1 MIAELP
7 DGTELEFPD
16 DTSPDVIQN
25 IVKQYLSGKP
35 QEASWLDTL
44 EGGAAQLGKNLGLGG
59 LGVAGGIEEY
69 RDRLNKITS
78 SVLGVDLPSN
88 KIDVGQAMAQTKQ
101 FYNEADPS
109 RGKQLSTGQ
118 RVAQAGTQ
126 LGGAILGGPVGIG
139 TLMAGGTIDQATDML
154 DQGMPLQ
161 KAQAF
166 AGADTALNTASM
178 ALGGIGNSPVTQ
190 GLTAG
195 LGNMGGDEL
204 SNELANAFRRS
215 EGIKEQDRDWVD
227 RGISFGMGAVP
238 AALATKKV
246 TEQKDP
252 TGEKTA
258 RDEAFSK
265 IDQAIEPPKQIEPRS
280 TLELL
285 PKDQYPEPLGNRT
298 VDPNTNTVTTGMA
311 EDVPTVDFPLRPE
324 ALEQDRKFQKLQ
336 KDLLTERQILDDW
349 KERGVDEESIK
360 QQEAAVEVARQ
371 KLGDYLDQGYGAK
384 QPSDLYGRSI
394 YESGETPALAIE
406 RGYDPKQQP
415 KLALEEIVK
424 NETKQKQELSLVDID
439 PSPVVKDLDFHQ
451 KLREHIDNGD
461 YPGALDWVMKER
473 RNSIE
478 GQVAKLLRK
487 LNDTDLKLGS
497 KSNLATERKGV
508 IKAIGGAYIPNEH
521 AVAIDALSAGNLKTF
536 IHEAVHSATSAVLN
550 RVLSGDTKGLSVR
563 ERIAGKNIV
572 DLYNGIKNKTNAY
585 GFRNAKEFIAEVFGN
600 PAFRKE
606 LAGIKMEGTTAWQ
619 RFVDNVRNLVGMGK
633 RYDTA
638 LNRAL
643 FEGKRLV
650 KASER
655 STRMADIGKETNSKL
670 LSMDELPKK
679 VRDFFE
685 ESLLDASIKWKSREK
700 VIRLPIDTFLRLA
713 DELTPAQRK
722 SAAREAAE
730 KGIKWNELP
739 FLSFIVR
746 DGKAKIIGHEGRN
759 RAEYLKSQGH
769 TEMPVKIVGDIRWSE
784 QRDPNLF
791 DYQTEW
797 PSSIKPQRDAKNPN
811 IEEPFFLRQEDA
823 AKETNLDFA
832 PANKL
837 DRFKSFDEFKNSLSP
852 ELQKYAAEYWVENGR
867 ELPKEEATVSRNEA
881 QTRALESLLQND
893 ERVKYLLQDLRSAEE
908 IKAVVLDHKK
918 DISDNA
924 FRNNLASGGFAMS
937 ALVKHPLVHWITSK
951 TMKALK
957 EAEIAS
963 DRAISE
969 NGKGFLA
976 ILKGGTAEMQ
986 RDLSIKLRA
995 IEGKET
1001 KIELTPYEQK
1011 VVESWNK
1018 AKDDAIT
1025 KFNEARAAKGLDPVA
1040 PRLNYLAS
1048 IFKGDMRVLVQKEG
1062 KTVGWITGNS
1072 RIELD
1077 RAMKQFDGEGFT
1089 FSPVERIPH
1098 ARSRDFQKNI
1108 ARRMAAFDEVIK
1120 ILGDQDPDVKSFSD
1134 RMEASFSKQAYDYL
1148 DFKQHF
1154 KEKSG
1159 VFGAEGMKKWK
1170 DEFSNSNDLWNAQ
1183 ADYIRAMHE
1192 WVAQQKIEPEVKQIL
1207 SDPKLRNHSP
1217 NAMKLSGQIYD
1228 NAFGRGK
1235 DNLQLF
1241 ERVSDVYSQLVNS
1254 DVIHAIPGVRN
1265 LQRVNPFE
1273 SARTMKNWILYSA
1286 LALNPGFMF
1295 SQAVQVPAATSTMM
1309 TYFHELGFK
1318 GNFTAA
1324 LFHGSI
1330 DALSNRPGMKE
1341 LSQRVAKN
1349 FGEKFPNGFQTDV
1362 GEYFN
1367 NYATENHVVT
1377 PHIMDKT
1384 ALKSKNMVARGIQ
1397 NVDHFASDSISKLE
1411 EGTRRW
1417 AFNTL
1422 AHYLYDSGVPKER
1435 AAEMAEIATS
1445 IAMVDYSRQGRAM
1458 VYNKLGMLGDM
1469 AATVTS
1475 FKHNAFTQ
1483 LFTYASSSAP
1493 KTLMVMLGIQGLLGG
1508 LTGMYAVDEA
1518 DQIWKF
1524 VQGMAPETLGDLPGV
1539 KEFLIRHTPEALAF
1553 GGLSAGSRII
1563 MPEGIDFGSKFSMDN
1578 AFPDSLSEA
1587 LFPLMSTL
1595 TNTIQ
1600 AAGKAKNAPTFEN
1613 VSGVAYPMMP
1623 APVKGL
1629 MENFLYSDDKGNF
1642 ISPKTDQAK
1651 TNRST
1656 NEKRLRGLG
1665 MRSLDE
1671 RIESEVTFRTK
1682 AKRLREA
1689 EQQKQAL
1696 ANIRSYARA
1705 GDPKGIAKN
1714 VIKYVEGGGTPA
1726 QVNNFLIGAAGDRV
1740 QSEIQRLSPKT
1751 FNTIKQQMQQMDLQQ
1766 FQQDIAD

>member
-25 IVKQYLSGKP
+25 TVKQYLGQQSQNRSVTDYVKNSVA
-35 QEASWLDTL
+35 QEGNGPLD
-44 EGGAAQLGKNLGLGG
+44 QLGG
-59 LGVAGGIEEY
+59 LVAGVGDVITGMMPMAASGALAAGGALAGEDPRIARQAAHQAAADVYPSLSEVSKRFGYDPTQNNMYKGIMEPFAKIGEGIEASGE
-69 RDRLNKITS
+69 LAGQLTGNKAF
-78 SVLGVDLPSN
+78 GEN
-88 KIDVGQAMAQTKQ
+88 TK
-101 FYNEADPS
+101 
-109 RGKQLSTGQ
+109 
-118 RVAQAGTQ
+118 
-126 LGGAILGGPVGIG
+126 
-139 TLMAGGTIDQATDML
+139 
-154 DQGMPLQ
+154 
-161 KAQAF
+161 
-166 AGADTALNTASM
+166 TALEM
-178 ALGGIGNSPVTQ
+178 GMLALPAIKGKEVPKNFEGFEGKPVDRVPTKEEIN
-190 GLTAG
+190 AKI
-195 LGNMGGDEL
+195 E
-204 SNELANAFRRS
+204 EEIAANAP
-215 EGIKEQDRDWVD
+215 KPV
-227 RGISFGMGAVP
+227 
-238 AALATKKV
+238 
-246 TEQKDP
+246 
-252 TGEKTA
+252 
-258 RDEAFSK
+258 
-265 IDQAIEPPKQIEPRS
+265 EPPS

-298 VDPNTNTVTTGMA
+298 VDPNTKTVTTGMA
-311 EDVPTVDFPLRPE
+311 EDVPTIDFPLRPE
-324 ALEQDRKFQKLQ
+324 ALENDRKFQKLQ
-336 KDLLTERQILDDW
+336 KDLLTERQILEDW
-349 KERGVDEESIK
+349 KERGVDKESIA
-360 QQEAAVEVARQ
+360 QQETVVEAARQ
-371 KLGDYLDQGYGAK
+371 KLGDYLEQGYGAK
-384 QPSDLYGRSI
+384 TPSDLYGRSI
-394 YESGETPALAIE
+394 YESGEKPALTVEHGFEKGKAEEGISLV
-406 RGYDPKQQP
+406 PKDEPTFKNDRLVKQNPFNLGKPEEAPARP
-415 KLALEEIVK
+415 KVK
-424 NETKQKQELSLVDID
+424 PFEKSKDIPLKKGETELSLEETAAKTHRERAELGID
-439 PSPVVKDLDFHQ
+439 ESPSIRDLDFHER
-451 KLREHIDNGD
+451 LRQHIEAGD
-461 YPGALDWVMKER
+461 YKSALDWVISER
-473 RNSIE
+473 GNSIE
-478 GQVAKLLRK
+478 GQIAKLLRK

-619 RFVDNVRNLVGMGK
+619 RFTDNVRNLVGMDK

-655 STRMADIGKETNSKL
+655 STRMADIGKETKSKL
-670 LSMDELPKK
+670 LSMDE
-679 VRDFFE
+679 
-685 ESLLDASIKWKSREK
+685 A
-700 VIRLPIDTFLRLA
+700 
-713 DELTPAQRK
+713 
-722 SAAREAAE
+722 
-730 KGIKWNELP
+730 
-739 FLSFIVR
+739 
-746 DGKAKIIGHEGRN
+746 
-759 RAEYLKSQGH
+759 
-769 TEMPVKIVGDIRWSE
+769 
-784 QRDPNLF
+784 
-791 DYQTEW
+791 
-797 PSSIKPQRDAKNPN
+797 PS
-811 IEEPFFLRQEDA
+811 
-823 AKETNLDFA
+823 
-832 PANKL
+832 NKL

-908 IKAVVLDHKK
+908 IKAVVLDHKD

-937 ALVKHPLVHWITSK
+937 NLVKHPLVHWITSK

-995 IEGKET
+995 IEGKDT
-1001 KIELTPYEQK
+1001 KVELTPYEQK
-1011 VVESWNK
+1011 VVESWTR
-1018 AKDDAIT
+1018 AKDDAIA

-1134 RMEASFSKQAYDYL
+1134 RMEESFSKQAYDYL

-1324 LFHGSI
+1324 LFHGSV

-1341 LSQRVAKN
+1341 LSQRVAKSY
-1349 FGEKFPNGFQTDV
+1349 GEKFPNGFQTDV

-1422 AHYLYDSGVPKER
+1422 AHYLYDSGVPKEK

-1493 KTLMVMLGIQGLLGG
+1493 KTLMVMLGIQAFLGG
-1508 LTGMYAVDEA
+1508 LTGMYAVDEV

-1524 VQGMAPETLGDLPGV
+1524 VQGMAPDTLGDLPGV

-1553 GGLSAGSRII
+1553 GGVSAGSRII

-1600 AAGKAKNAPTFEN
+1600 AVGKAKNAPTFEN

>member
-139 TLMAGGTIDQATDML
+139 ALMAGGTIDQATDML

-252 TGEKTA
+252 TGEKKA

-311 EDVPTVDFPLRPE
+311 EDVPTIDFPLRPE

-336 KDLLTERQILDDW
+336 KDLLTERQILEDW
-349 KERGVDEESIK
+349 KERGVDKESIA
-360 QQEAAVEVARQ
+360 QQETVVEAARQ
-371 KLGDYLDQGYGAK
+371 KLGDYLEQRYGAK
-384 QPSDLYGRSI
+384 TPSDLYGRSI
-394 YESGETPALAIE
+394 YESGEKPALTVEHGFEKGKAEEGISLV
-406 RGYDPKQQP
+406 PKDEPTFKNDRLVKQNPFNLGKPEEAPARP
-415 KLALEEIVK
+415 KVK
-424 NETKQKQELSLVDID
+424 PFEKSKDIPLKKGETELSLEETAAKTHRERAELGID
-439 PSPVVKDLDFHQ
+439 ESPSIRDLDFHER
-451 KLREHIDNGD
+451 LRQHIEAGD
-461 YPGALDWVMKER
+461 YKSALDWVISER
-473 RNSIE
+473 GNSIE
-478 GQVAKLLRK
+478 GQIAKLLRK

-619 RFVDNVRNLVGMGK
+619 RFTDNVRNLVGMDK

-670 LSMDELPKK
+670 LSMDE
-679 VRDFFE
+679 
-685 ESLLDASIKWKSREK
+685 A
-700 VIRLPIDTFLRLA
+700 
-713 DELTPAQRK
+713 
-722 SAAREAAE
+722 
-730 KGIKWNELP
+730 
-739 FLSFIVR
+739 
-746 DGKAKIIGHEGRN
+746 
-759 RAEYLKSQGH
+759 
-769 TEMPVKIVGDIRWSE
+769 
-784 QRDPNLF
+784 
-791 DYQTEW
+791 
-797 PSSIKPQRDAKNPN
+797 PS
-811 IEEPFFLRQEDA
+811 
-823 AKETNLDFA
+823 
-832 PANKL
+832 NKL

-908 IKAVVLDHKK
+908 IKAVVLDHKD

-937 ALVKHPLVHWITSK
+937 NLVKHPLVHWITSK

-1341 LSQRVAKN
+1341 LSQKVAKN

-1367 NYATENHVVT
+1367 TYATENHVVT

-1422 AHYLYDSGVPKER
+1422 AHYLYDSGVPKEK

-1508 LTGMYAVDEA
+1508 LTGMYAVDEV

>member
-1 MIAELP
+1 MDYNSLSDDELLQLYQEKMGATPDFDSMSDDELLAAYAEK
-7 DGTELEFPD
+7 T
-16 DTSPDVIQN
+16 
-25 IVKQYLSGKP
+25 KQP
-35 QEASWLDTL
+35 ASWLETL
-44 EGGAAQLGKNLGLGG
+44 QGGAAQLGKNLGLGG
-59 LGVAGGIEEY
+59 LGVAGGIDE
-69 RDRLNKITS
+69 
-78 SVLGVDLPSN
+78 LG
-88 KIDVGQAMAQTKQ
+88 KMAYEPVRKTLDALGTNVQTPDSGIGEALATTKK
-101 FYNEADPS
+101 YYEEADPT
-109 RGKQLSTGQ
+109 RGKALSPAQRFTQGGIQL
-118 RVAQAGTQ
+118 AGG
-126 LGGAILGGPVGIG
+126 LAGGPVGIG
-139 TLMAGGTIDQATDML
+139 VLMAGGTIDQATDML

-166 AGADTALNTASM
+166 AGADTALNTASI

-252 TGEKTA
+252 TGEKKA

-298 VDPNTNTVTTGMA
+298 VDPDTKTVTTGMA

-324 ALEQDRKFQKLQ
+324 ALENDRKFQKLQ
-336 KDLLTERQILDDW
+336 KDLVTERQILDDW

-360 QQEAAVEVARQ
+360 QQEAVVEAARQ
-371 KLGDYLDQGYGAK
+371 KLGEHLEQGYGAK
-384 QPSDLYGRSI
+384 TPSDLYGRSI
-394 YESGETPALAIE
+394 YESGQKPALTIE
-406 RGYDPKQQP
+406 HGFDKTTP
-415 KLALEEIVK
+415 ESG
-424 NETKQKQELSLVDID
+424 LSLVPKEDVPVKTDRIQKTNRPDLGKPVKTPEVPVKPFETSKDIPLKTGSTKLSLEESVANTHRERSELGID

-451 KLREHIDNGD
+451 KLRELIENGD
-461 YPGALDWVMKER
+461 YHGALDWVIKER
-473 RNSIE
+473 GNSIE
-478 GQVAKLLRK
+478 GQIAKLLRK

-619 RFVDNVRNLVGMGK
+619 RFADNVRNLVGMDK

-655 STRMADIGKETNSKL
+655 STRMADIGKETKSKL
-670 LSMDELPKK
+670 LSMDE
-679 VRDFFE
+679 
-685 ESLLDASIKWKSREK
+685 A
-700 VIRLPIDTFLRLA
+700 
-713 DELTPAQRK
+713 
-722 SAAREAAE
+722 
-730 KGIKWNELP
+730 
-739 FLSFIVR
+739 
-746 DGKAKIIGHEGRN
+746 
-759 RAEYLKSQGH
+759 
-769 TEMPVKIVGDIRWSE
+769 
-784 QRDPNLF
+784 
-791 DYQTEW
+791 
-797 PSSIKPQRDAKNPN
+797 PS
-811 IEEPFFLRQEDA
+811 
-823 AKETNLDFA
+823 
-832 PANKL
+832 NKL

-867 ELPKEEATVSRNEA
+867 ELPKEEATVSQNEA

-908 IKAVVLDHKK
+908 IKAVVLDHKD

-937 ALVKHPLVHWITSK
+937 NLVKHPLVHWITSK

-995 IEGKET
+995 IEGKEA
-1001 KIELTPYEQK
+1001 KVELTPYEQK
-1011 VVESWNK
+1011 VVESWTR
-1018 AKDDAIT
+1018 AKEDAIA

-1120 ILGDQDPDVKSFSD
+1120 ILGDQDPDVKNFSD
-1134 RMEASFSKQAYDYL
+1134 RIEASLSKQAYDYL

-1217 NAMKLSGQIYD
+1217 NAMKLAGQIYD

-1241 ERVSDVYSQLVNS
+1241 ERMSDVYSELVNS

-1324 LFHGSI
+1324 LFHGSV

-1341 LSQRVAKN
+1341 LSQKVAKN

-1493 KTLMVMLGIQGLLGG
+1493 KTLMVMLGIQAVLGG
-1508 LTGMYAVDEA
+1508 LTGMYAVDEV

-1524 VQGMAPETLGDLPGV
+1524 IQGLAPESAGELPGV
-1539 KEFLIRHTPEALAF
+1539 KEFLIRNTPEALAF
-1553 GGLSAGSRII
+1553 GGVSAGSRII
-1563 MPEGIDFGSKFSMDN
+1563 MPEGIDLGSKFSMDN

-1613 VSGVAYPMMP
+1613 VSGIAYPMMP

-1682 AKRLREA
+1682 AKRLRDA